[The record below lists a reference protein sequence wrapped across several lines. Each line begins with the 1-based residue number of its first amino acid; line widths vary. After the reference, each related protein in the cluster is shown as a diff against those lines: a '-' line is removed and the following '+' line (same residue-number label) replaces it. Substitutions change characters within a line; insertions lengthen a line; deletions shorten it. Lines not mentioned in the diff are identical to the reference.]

1 LARLAVSPAQA
12 TWKAGVDVLS
22 FGATKGGALAAE
34 AILFFEPARAV
45 GMQERRKRA
54 GHLVSKHRF
63 VATQMEAFLADDL
76 WLRLARHANAM
87 ADQLGEGLAAAGY
100 APAWP
105 VEANEVFVALPHGI
119 CERLQHAG
127 ATFYPWTSDSLPKG
141 GTPRES
147 SAIIRLV
154 CSFATAA
161 VDVDRFVAT
170 VKTR

>member
-1 LARLAVSPAQA
+1 VSPAEA

-34 AILFFEPARAV
+34 AVLFFEPARAA

-63 VATQMEAFLADDL
+63 VAAQMEAFLVDDL

-87 ADQLGEGLAAAGY
+87 ADRLGQGLTVAGY

-105 VEANEVFVALPHGI
+105 VEANEVFVTLPQEI
-119 CERLQHAG
+119 CERLERAG
-127 ATFYPWTSDSLPKG
+127 ANFYPWMSDSLPKG
-141 GTPRES
+141 GTVRDGS
-147 SAIIRLV
+147 IMIRLV
-154 CSFATAA
+154 CSFATSVA
-161 VDVDRFVAT
+161 DVDCFVAT
-170 VKTR
+170 VKCG

>member
-1 LARLAVSPAQA
+1 
-12 TWKAGVDVLS
+12 
-22 FGATKGGALAAE
+22 
-34 AILFFEPARAV
+34 LFFEPARAA

-63 VATQMEAFLADDL
+63 VAAQMEAFLADDL

-87 ADQLGEGLAAAGY
+87 ADRLGKGLTAAGY

-105 VEANEVFVALPHGI
+105 VEANEVFVTLPEAI
-119 CERLQHAG
+119 CERLQQAG

-141 GTPRES
+141 GRPPAGSTM
-147 SAIIRLV
+147 IRLV

-161 VDVDRFVAT
+161 ADVDRFLVT
-170 VKTR
+170 VKT